1 MSRPTS
7 WKIADLIDFESLL
20 AAETGAEE
28 TRWRGRLPE
37 VPTGDNAAARRSL
50 FKAWLA
56 LRRSEAG
63 GTLPG
68 ESVAAGWSTVLLLS
82 LLVGLA
88 LGASVTAALLHYK
101 GDEPVNVSW
110 FLACTLGVQM
120 LVLAVAAAIGLLRA
134 ATDWFDDF
142 HPLRGLLAG
151 LVWVCS
157 AGLRRL
163 PGPQRESLRASLAI
177 LGRKREIYGSL
188 ATWPFLIVTQLF
200 GVAFNVGILGTMLAH
215 LAFTNM
221 HFQWEST
228 WVKSPAVACQ
238 IVADAALPWSAFAP
252 APHPTLAEIEE
263 SHNIDRISFH
273 KMLAEQKPQ
282 LAALKSWWP
291 FLCYAVAFY
300 GLLVRAALL
309 GFAMVKLRA
318 GLRGLTFDHEGCNA
332 LFRRLTGP
340 VVLAQVET
348 AMLEIP
354 KAAAAPATHAARGG
368 ACLVLVA
375 TDVELPAE
383 PLADYIGRAF
393 GWRVVQTLAAQIDHP
408 SGNAQML
415 AAVASGA
422 ADCASIVVVARAR
435 RAPIKAI
442 ALFLQ
447 KVTAAAGAKPEVI
460 LLLVGRKDGA
470 GFAPVEDGE
479 LTHWRNFQAI
489 HGLRL
494 SLEKW
499 SPV

>member
-1 MSRPTS
+1 MSRPTP

-28 TRWRGRLPE
+28 TRWRGRLPD
-37 VPTGDNAAARRSL
+37 VPPGDDAEGRRRL
-50 FKAWLA
+50 FKAWLY
-56 LRRSEAG
+56 LRRSEPG
-63 GTLPG
+63 EPLPG
-68 ESVAAGWSTVLLLS
+68 KSVTNGWGTVLLLS
-82 LLVGLA
+82 LLAGLV
-88 LGASVTAALLHYK
+88 LGVSVTAALLHYK

-120 LVLAVAAAIGLLRA
+120 LVLMVAAAIWLLRA

-151 LVWVCS
+151 LVWLCS

-163 PGPQRESLRASLAI
+163 PGAQRESLRASLAI

-188 ATWPFLIVTQLF
+188 AAWPFLIVTQLF
-200 GVAFNVGILGTMLAH
+200 GVAFNLGILCTMLAH

-228 WVKSPAVACQ
+228 WVKSPAVAYR
-238 IVADAALPWSAFAP
+238 IVADAALPWRGFAP
-252 APHPTLAEIEE
+252 APHPTLTEIEE

-273 KMLAEQKPQ
+273 RLLADQEPQ
-282 LAALKSWWP
+282 LGALKSWWP

-300 GLLVRAALL
+300 GLLVRGALL
-309 GFAMVKLRA
+309 IFAVVKMRV
-318 GLRGLTFDHEGCNA
+318 GLRGLAFDHEGCNA

-340 VVLAQVET
+340 VVQAQAET
-348 AMLEIP
+348 AALEIP
-354 KAAAAPATHAARGG
+354 DAAAPPAAHAARGG
-368 ACLVLVA
+368 ACLALVA
-375 TDVELPAE
+375 SDVELPAE
-383 PLADYIGRAF
+383 RLADYLGRTF
-393 GWRVVQTLAAQIDHP
+393 GWRVKRTLPAQIDHP
-408 SGNAQML
+408 SGNAETF
-415 AAVASGA
+415 AAVASEA
-422 ADCASIVVVARAR
+422 ANCASVVVVARAR

-447 KVTAAAGAKPEVI
+447 KVAETAGAKPEVI
-460 LLLVGRKDGA
+460 LLLVGRRDGA
-470 GFAPVEDGE
+470 DFAPVEDGE

-499 SPV
+499 SPA